1 MKYTSTCRRKKK
13 WECFESYFRN
23 PAGDLYEIVVN
34 ISKLHYRQMSSI
46 KLKIQII
53 IYIFLSINRKNNSI
67 QVQNNHIL
75 KENLKKKRETLLS
88 NNR

>member
-1 MKYTSTCRRKKK
+1 
-13 WECFESYFRN
+13 
-23 PAGDLYEIVVN
+23 
-34 ISKLHYRQMSSI
+34 MSSV

-53 IYIFLSINRKNNSI
+53 IYIFLSKNRKNNSI

-75 KENLKKKRETLLS
+75 KENPEKKRETLLS

>member
-1 MKYTSTCRRKKK
+1 MKYISTCRRKKK
-13 WECFESYFRN
+13 CEYFESYFRN

-34 ISKLHYRQMSSI
+34 ISKLHYRQMSSA

-75 KENLKKKRETLLS
+75 KENLEKKRETLLS